1 MNIKTILMVRDEL
14 LFHPKIIDKLMRTNP
29 EILARTHYF
38 FKIKTFKETLNAL
51 DLKISIKSELKDP
64 LEYQKK
70 VLINTSYPCA
80 REIKYNFI

>member
-1 MNIKTILMVRDEL
+1 
-14 LFHPKIIDKLMRTNP
+14 MRTNP

-38 FKIKTFKETLNAL
+38 FKIKTFKEAL
-51 DLKISIKSELKDP
+51 VLKVSIKSELKDP